1 MRFKIL
7 QLLVLKIIHEDLP
20 LNIDTT
26 LVFYSKG
33 YITIFLCKNKGG
45 LTVVKET
52 NHALKFTLF
61 LWCRSMWARCA
72 VTRECLLLTRYK
84 VRHLSVWKRK
94 KTGNIASPH
103 VKATTILTI

>member
-1 MRFKIL
+1 MRFYIL
-7 QLLVLKIIHEDLP
+7 QRLVLKNINEDLH

-52 NHALKFTLF
+52 NHALKFTS
-61 LWCRSMWARCA
+61 CCSCGVEACGQD
-72 VTRECLLLTRYK
+72 VQ
-84 VRHLSVWKRK
+84 SQ
-94 KTGNIASPH
+94 GNACY
-103 VKATTILTI
+103 